1 MLWRKGRAMSDHES
15 GDEQLQGPS
24 RGCYFLYFIINDEG
38 AMCVH
43 ISDTPNALNIKHIYV
58 YLPQFVG
65 RTFRHATAIG
75 GH

>member
-1 MLWRKGRAMSDHES
+1 MSDHES

-24 RGCYFLYFIINDEG
+24 RGCYFVYFIINNDV
-38 AMCVH
+38 AMCMHVSH
-43 ISDTPNALNIKHIYV
+43 TTNASNIKHVYT

-65 RTFRHATAIG
+65 HTFRHSTAIG